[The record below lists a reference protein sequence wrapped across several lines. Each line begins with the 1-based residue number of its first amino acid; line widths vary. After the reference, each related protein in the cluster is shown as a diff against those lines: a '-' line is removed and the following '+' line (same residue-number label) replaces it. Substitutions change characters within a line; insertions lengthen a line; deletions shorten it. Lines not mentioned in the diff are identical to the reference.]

1 MSLKTFVWIPF
12 NNYRIILLG
21 FYMILLLVLTEI
33 ALAKG
38 DCPQNK
44 RTQSAPTKILKI
56 ENPIPENQLNIKA
69 GESLYQGKA
78 KPIACKTCHG
88 INGNGIG
95 DPSFESNPMP
105 RNFTCTETMD
115 ILSDGQLFW
124 IIKNGSKNTSM
135 FSFSDLSDNE
145 IWQLVHYIRQF
156 SK

>member
-1 MSLKTFVWIPF
+1 MRLKNYFGIPF
-12 NNYRIILLG
+12 YNYRIILFG
-21 FYMILLLVLTEI
+21 FYMIVLLIFNEM
-33 ALAKG
+33 AFAKG
-38 DCPQNK
+38 DCPQN
-44 RTQSAPTKILKI
+44 RSTQSAPTQILKI

-69 GESLYQGKA
+69 GESLFQRKA

-105 RNFTCTETMD
+105 RNFTCIETMD
-115 ILSDGQLFW
+115 TLSDGQLLW
-124 IIKNGSKNTSM
+124 VIKNGSKNTSM

-156 SK
+156 AK